1 MSKISTAR
9 RHAYDLLCRMG
20 TDSTY
25 SNIAADAVIRNAE
38 MSDNDRALFS
48 ILVFGVIERRITLD
62 YYINSLS
69 TLPPEKIDGATRN
82 ALRLGFYQILYLER
96 IPHHA
101 AVNETVAL
109 CRAQSRGFAN
119 ALLRELIRRGASLPL
134 PDKSKKPYRYL
145 SIKYS
150 FPIPLCRRF
159 CEIFGADR
167 AERILAAFSDGGERR
182 VTLRVNT
189 LKCSRTE
196 LKAALEKDGVGTVPG
211 RISPDALKVTDGI
224 PDLAADERF
233 FVQDEASQLC
243 VKVLGATPGQRVIDM
258 CAAPGSKSFGIAI
271 DMNNEGYVRSCDLH
285 ASKLSLIRDGAAR
298 LGIDIISAE
307 VRDGT
312 VEDEELFE
320 SFDRVL
326 CDVPCSG
333 YGVLAKKPEI
343 RFKPLEDV
351 KDLPDIQLSIAK
363 NAAKY
368 LKRGGI
374 MVYSTCTLLPEENEE
389 NVARLLRECPGLEL
403 VPFTVGDVA
412 SETGMLT
419 LTPEVHG
426 TDGFF
431 IARLKR
437 L

>member
-1 MSKISTAR
+1 
-9 RHAYDLLCRMG
+9 MG

-69 TLPPEKIDGATRN
+69 SLPPEKIDDITRI
-82 ALRLGFYQILYLER
+82 ALRMGFYQILYLER
-96 IPHHA
+96 IPYHA

-109 CRAQSRGFAN
+109 CRAHSRGFVN
-119 ALLRELIRRGASLPL
+119 ALMREIIRRKDSLPL
-134 PDKSKKPYRYL
+134 PDRSKKPYRYL

-182 VTLRVNT
+182 VTLRTNT
-189 LKCSRTE
+189 LSGSRDE
-196 LKAALEKDGVGTVPG
+196 LMSALKNEGVTTVPG
-211 RISPDALKVTDGI
+211 HISPDALKITDGI
-224 PDLAADERF
+224 PDLASDGRF

-243 VKVLGATPGQRVIDM
+243 VKALGATPGQRVIDM
-258 CAAPGSKSFGIAI
+258 CSAPGSKSFGIAI
-271 DMNNEGYVRSCDLH
+271 EMNNKGSVKSCDLH
-285 ASKLSLIRDGAAR
+285 SSKLSLITAGAKR
-298 LGIDIISAE
+298 LGIDIIAVE

-312 VEDEELFE
+312 VADESLFE
-320 SFDRVL
+320 AFDRVL

-389 NVARLLRECPGLEL
+389 NVTRLLAECPELEL
-403 VPFTVGDVA
+403 VPFTVGDIV

-419 LTPEVHG
+419 LTPDVHG

-431 IARLKR
+431 IARLR
-437 L
+437 RR